1 MGSLIKGTSTNN
13 LLRPASRECKWDN
26 YITDTRRDFREFLP
40 SERENLRYSKTY
52 FESRVQA
59 S

>member
-1 MGSLIKGTSTNN
+1 MGSLIKGTSTKN
-13 LLRPASRECKWDN
+13 LLRPASRECKWGN
-26 YITDTRRDFREFLP
+26 YITDTRRNFQEFLP
-40 SERENLRYSKTY
+40 SERKNLQYSKKY